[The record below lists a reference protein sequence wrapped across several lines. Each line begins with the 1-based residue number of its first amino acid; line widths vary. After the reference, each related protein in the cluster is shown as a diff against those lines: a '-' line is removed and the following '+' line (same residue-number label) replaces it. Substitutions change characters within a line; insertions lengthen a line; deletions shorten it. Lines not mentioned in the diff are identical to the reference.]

1 MDLDSN
7 SLQAI
12 AGQTFEQI
20 LPDAEKTA
28 EAFKLFYTVVARLR
42 APDGC
47 PWDLEQTPSSI
58 RGNIIEEAYELAEAI
73 TENDNPHIE
82 EETGDLYLLATM
94 VAYMGQQE
102 GRYTVADSLC
112 EGARKLIRRHPHV
125 FGESDIHSPDQVVRQ
140 WNEIKERVEG
150 RRKKDSLLDE
160 VHRHLPPLEKA
171 YKLQKKAA
179 KAGFDWQNSHDIWN
193 KLEEELAELKQ
204 ARAASEENAP
214 DSGDA
219 LEEEFGDLL
228 FTVINAARLYGID
241 PSIALHRANEKFSRR
256 FRHVETRMKQN
267 HLAMSPEYFEQMD
280 AFWNEAKREE
290 DAGETSS
297 KVTKRQP

>member
-1 MDLDSN
+1 MDFDSN
-7 SLQAI
+7 SLKTI
-12 AGQTFEQI
+12 AGQTSDQI
-20 LPDAEKTA
+20 LPDADKTA
-28 EAFKLFYTVVARLR
+28 EAFRLFYTVVARLR
-42 APDGC
+42 ASDGC

-73 TENDNPHIE
+73 TEDDNPHIE

-94 VAYMGQQE
+94 VAYMSQQE
-102 GRYTVADSLC
+102 GRYTVADSLY

-125 FGESDIHSPDQVVRQ
+125 FGESDVRSPDQVVRQ

-179 KAGFDWQNSHDIWN
+179 KAGFDWKNSPDIWN
-193 KLEEELAELKQ
+193 KIEEELAELHR
-204 ARAASEENAP
+204 ARRASGADAP
-214 DSGDA
+214 DSGGDS

-256 FRHVETRMKQN
+256 FRHVEARMKQN
-267 HLAMSPEYFEQMD
+267 HLTMSSEHLEQMD

-290 DAGETSS
+290 RS
-297 KVTKRQP
+297 

>member
-1 MDLDSN
+1 MDFDSN
-7 SLQAI
+7 SLQTI
-12 AGQTFEQI
+12 AGQSHEQI
-20 LPDAEKTA
+20 LPEAERTA

-42 APDGC
+42 ARDGC

-73 TENDNPHIE
+73 TENDSPHMK

-94 VAYMGQQE
+94 VAYMSQQE
-102 GRYTVADSLC
+102 GRYTVADALY

-125 FGESDIHSPDQVVRQ
+125 FGEAEVESPDQVVQQ

-179 KAGFDWQNSHDIWN
+179 KVGFDWKTRRDIWH
-193 KLEEELAELKQ
+193 KLEEELAELEH
-204 ARAASEENAP
+204 ARTASEEAP
-214 DSGDA
+214 DARDA
-219 LEEEFGDLL
+219 IEDEFGDIL
-228 FTVINAARLYGID
+228 FTVVNAARLYGVD

-256 FRHVETRMKQN
+256 FRYVETRMKEN
-267 HLAMSPEYFEQMD
+267 HLAMSPEHMEQMD
-280 AFWNEAKREE
+280 AFWDEAKRKE
-290 DAGETSS
+290 
-297 KVTKRQP
+297 RP

>member
-1 MDLDSN
+1 MNYDSH
-7 SLQAI
+7 SLQTI
-12 AGQTFEQI
+12 AGQTYDQI
-20 LPDAEKTA
+20 LPDAERTA

-42 APDGC
+42 ARDGC

-73 TENDNPHIE
+73 TEDDNPHIK

-94 VAYMGQQE
+94 VAYMSQQE
-102 GRYTVADSLC
+102 GRYTVAEALHES
-112 EGARKLIRRHPHV
+112 ASKLIRRHPHV
-125 FGESDIHSPDQVVRQ
+125 FGEAEVHSPDQVVQQ

-179 KAGFDWQNSHDIWN
+179 KVGFDWENRQDIWQ
-193 KLEEELAELKQ
+193 KIEEEMVELGR
-204 ARAASEENAP
+204 ARTASEEESL
-214 DSGDA
+214 DTKDA

-256 FRHVETRMKQN
+256 FRHIEMRMKEN
-267 HLAMSPEYFEQMD
+267 HLAMSPDHMEQMD
-280 AFWNEAKREE
+280 AFWNEAKQKE
-290 DAGETSS
+290 S
-297 KVTKRQP
+297 P

>member
-1 MDLDSN
+1 MDFDSK
-7 SLQAI
+7 SLQII
-12 AGQTFEQI
+12 AGKTSDRI
-20 LPDAEKTA
+20 LPDADKTA

-73 TENDNPHIE
+73 TENDSPHME

-94 VAYMGQQE
+94 VAYMSQQE
-102 GRYTVADSLC
+102 ERYTVADSLY

-125 FGESDIHSPDQVVRQ
+125 FGESDVRSPDQVVQQ

-179 KAGFDWQNSHDIWN
+179 KAGFDWQNSEDIWN
-193 KLEEELAELKQ
+193 KIEEELSELQ
-204 ARAASEENAP
+204 EARAAPGADASNRT
-214 DSGDA
+214 DA

-228 FTVINAARLYGID
+228 FTVINASRLYGID

-256 FRHVETRMKQN
+256 FRHVEARMKEE
-267 HLAMSPEYFEQMD
+267 HLTMSPEHMKEMD
-280 AFWNEAKREE
+280 TFWNEAKREE
-290 DAGETSS
+290 RS
-297 KVTKRQP
+297 

>member
-1 MDLDSN
+1 MDFDSN
-7 SLQAI
+7 SLQTI
-12 AGQTFEQI
+12 AGQSHEQI
-20 LPDAEKTA
+20 LPDAERTA

-42 APDGC
+42 ARDGC

-73 TENDNPHIE
+73 TENDSPHMK

-94 VAYMGQQE
+94 VAYMSQQE
-102 GRYTVADSLC
+102 GRYTVADALY

-125 FGESDIHSPDQVVRQ
+125 FGEAEVKSPDQVVQQ

-179 KAGFDWQNSHDIWN
+179 KVGFDWKTSQDIWH
-193 KLEEELAELKQ
+193 KLEEELAELEH
-204 ARAASEENAP
+204 ARIASEDAP
-214 DSGDA
+214 DARDA

-228 FTVINAARLYGID
+228 FTVVNAARLYDVD

-256 FRHVETRMKQN
+256 FRHVETRMKEN
-267 HLAMSPEYFEQMD
+267 HLAMSPEHMEQMD
-280 AFWNEAKREE
+280 AFWDEAKRKE
-290 DAGETSS
+290 
-297 KVTKRQP
+297 RP

>member
-1 MDLDSN
+1 MDFDSN
-7 SLQAI
+7 SLQTI
-12 AGQTFEQI
+12 AGQSCEQI

-42 APDGC
+42 ARDGC

-73 TENDNPHIE
+73 TENDSPHMK

-94 VAYMGQQE
+94 VAYMSQQE
-102 GRYTVADSLC
+102 GRYTVADALY

-125 FGESDIHSPDQVVRQ
+125 FGEAEVESPDQVVQQ

-179 KAGFDWQNSHDIWN
+179 KVGFDWKTSQDIWH
-193 KLEEELAELKQ
+193 KLEEELAELEH
-204 ARAASEENAP
+204 ARIASEDAP
-214 DSGDA
+214 DARDA

-228 FTVINAARLYGID
+228 FTVVNAARLYDVD

-256 FRHVETRMKQN
+256 FRHVETRMKEN
-267 HLAMSPEYFEQMD
+267 HLAMSPEHMEQMD
-280 AFWNEAKREE
+280 AFWDEAKRKE
-290 DAGETSS
+290 
-297 KVTKRQP
+297 RP